1 MVNMKAAFNFVGEG
15 VANIAA
21 RQIQH
26 AAPNIAHNVPYAP
39 LANAADNF
47 AYAAA
52 QQMGPVLSAPNMM
65 QAKQAFLNS
74 LNGKANEGI
83 QAVYA
88 QLAEQAMANPE
99 VRNYF
104 TALAQQSGFQ
114 GELAEQFAKH
124 MIGQQQ
130 FALTHGAQAA
140 AHAPN
145 VTPFAQGYNSTMA
158 HAHGGPQ
165 GIDIAGQFQG
175 RISPEQLA
183 AANGNPY
190 AAVDAAARQQLAG
203 HGGGLTQQELAMQA
217 LANTA
222 GNGGHQINPYSQ
234 EAKDLIKQ
242 AKKYGKLSEKAGQIM
257 KKGKVL
263 DLDASGNPQLGPD
276 GKFLMKDI
284 TEADNM
290 TKIEYLQLK
299 REDYALILQAQGK
312 TDKQIEKAVKN
323 KYGKGSELHKLEQY
337 QFNASYDDLPKSK
350 KELRKLIADAL
361 GVKKKDLKKVGVF
374 S

>member
-26 AAPNIAHNVPYAP
+26 VAPNIAHNVPYAP
-39 LANAADNF
+39 LANAADGF

-52 QQMGPVLSAPNMM
+52 HNMAPVLSPVNMH
-65 QAKQAFLNS
+65 QAKQAFLDS
-74 LNGKANEGI
+74 LNGKANEGL

-145 VTPFAQGYNSTMA
+145 VTPFAPGYNSTMA
-158 HAHGGPQ
+158 HAPAGYGQQQ
-165 GIDIAGQFQG
+165 GIDVAGQFRGHITPQ
-175 RISPEQLA
+175 QLA

-190 AAVDAAARQQLAG
+190 AAVDANVQQQLAARAMNNAAAD
-203 HGGGLTQQELAMQA
+203 GGAA
-217 LANTA
+217 LPEKARK
-222 GNGGHQINPYSQ
+222 HLL
-234 EAKDLIKQ
+234 K
-242 AKKYGKLSEKAGQIM
+242 AKKQLEHERLINSMEKEVKIQNPSGTGTRKVSKARREAMLLAAKRRAYMDAGYTKEQAEKKL
-257 KKGKVL
+257 
-263 DLDASGNPQLGPD
+263 
-276 GKFLMKDI
+276 
-284 TEADNM
+284 
-290 TKIEYLQLK
+290 
-299 REDYALILQAQGK
+299 
-312 TDKQIEKAVKN
+312 
-323 KYGKGSELHKLEQY
+323 
-337 QFNASYDDLPKSK
+337 K
-350 KELRKLIADAL
+350 KELKGA
-361 GVKKKDLKKVGVF
+361 KKDLLAYEKAKLDERYGEVPTGKKHLKKAMKALEELGVI
-374 S
+374 